1 MDDHLIIFVRN
12 PIFSQLNKNRDRNN
26 RLSSYLDLMAH
37 TAGITADV
45 IASKHLYYNEYI
57 ENDSVFSDQLYQKK
71 LHVEETPKAQ
81 LAEAIKETFGQWA
94 KKVVFMGMDS
104 TELSKDDI
112 LLVFQ
117 QLEHNDVVI
126 LPEKMG
132 GILVFGMTFYESV
145 ILDHFPW
152 ETEDDLLDT
161 IIALQKSSKTYCVLE
176 AKNAN

>member
-12 PIFSQLNKNRDRNN
+12 PIFSQLNINRDRDN

-45 IASKHLYYNEYI
+45 VASKHLYYNGYI
-57 ENDSVFSDQLYQKK
+57 ENDSIFNDQLYQKK
-71 LHVEETPKAQ
+71 LHLEETPKAQ

-104 TELSKDDI
+104 TELSKEDI
-112 LLVFQ
+112 RLVFQ
-117 QLEHNDVVI
+117 QLDHNDVVI
-126 LPEKMG
+126 LPEKRG
-132 GILVFGMTFYESV
+132 GILVFGMTFYESP

-161 IIALQKSSKTYCVLE
+161 IIALQKSNKTYCVLE